1 MKILFIAPIPP
12 PITGH
17 SLVSDLLFK
26 DLQKN
31 NQVEIVN
38 LSKTGVTVGVGFINR
53 ILEISSILKEINS
66 KKKNVDKVY
75 FTISESLFGNFKDLF
90 IYLICYSNLSKM
102 YIHLHGGSIKRL
114 LWDKNKFIYFV
125 NKFFIKKLG
134 GVIIS
139 GNSHLQIFDNFVSN
153 EKIHIVPNFAL
164 DYLHLHTSKIFEKFE
179 NTIPLNVLY
188 ISGMKKQKGY
198 EELLNAYLKLN
209 SKDQQMVKIDFAGNF
224 ESDALKKIFID
235 RIEPYGNLKYHG
247 KVNDIKKKNLFENAH
262 VFCLPTMFFEGQPIS
277 ILEAY
282 AAGCIVVTTG
292 QPGIL
297 DIFKPFLNG
306 YEINTT
312 SISDSI
318 NLNLVQILSNPPEV
332 NNKIANYNADLA
344 KSNYK
349 LETYTSSI
357 RNVMSISSN

>member
-17 SLVSDLLFK
+17 SLVSDLLYK
-26 DLQKN
+26 DLNKDN
-31 NQVEIVN
+31 HVELVN
-38 LSKTGVTVGVGFINR
+38 LSKGGVSVGIGFISR
-53 ILEISSILKEINS
+53 ILEIFSILKEIRS
-66 KKKNVDKVY
+66 KKTNVDKIY
-75 FTISESLFGNFKDLF
+75 FTISESFLGNFKDLL
-90 IYLICYSNLSKM
+90 IYLICYSILSKM

-125 NKFFIKKLG
+125 NKLFIKKLG
-134 GVIIS
+134 GLIIS
-139 GNSHLQIFDNFVSN
+139 GSSHVQIFDTFVPI

-164 DYLHLHTSKIFEKFE
+164 DYLHLDTSKIIEKFA

-209 SKDQQMVKIDFAGNF
+209 SNDQQRVKIDFAGNF

-235 RIEPYGNLKYHG
+235 RIEPYDNLKYHG
-247 KVNDIKKKNLFENAH
+247 SVNDIEKKNLFENAH

-306 YEINTT
+306 YEIKTT

-318 NLNLVQILSNPPEV
+318 DLNLVQILSNSPEE
-332 NNKIANYNADLA
+332 NSKIANYNADLA

-357 RNVMSISSN
+357 RNVMSISGN